1 MQHFVYILQSEKDG
15 TYYKGYS
22 TDYKRRLEDHNL
34 GLSQYTSTKI
44 PWKLV
49 YVEVCADKTSALKRE
64 KQLKSANSDYL
75 LWVVNQPTNIL
86 KASSSPT

>member
-1 MQHFVYILQSEKDG
+1 MQHFVYILQSETDG

-22 TDYKRRLEDHNL
+22 TDYKRRLEEHNL
-34 GLSQYTSTKI
+34 GLSQYTSTKR

-64 KQLKSANSDYL
+64 KQLKRANSDYL
-75 LWVVNQPTNIL
+75 LWVINQPINIL
-86 KASSSPT
+86 KGSSPLA